1 MAAHTRADR
10 VCGVL
15 QQHQPALLGEVGQLR
30 QLAGVAAVPHVD
42 NRPRGRAD
50 RRLAGPGGE
59 PRLERARDIGEDG
72 VAPAYRTAFAVATKV
87 SDGTITSSPGP
98 RPAARHIRCRAAVP
112 LETAQACGTPT
123 YSANA
128 ASNSDVRGPMLS
140 QPERYVAA
148 TASMSA
154 SVTRTSASGTFQAVI
169 VGHGRLGGR

>member
-1 MAAHTRADR
+1 M
-10 VCGVL
+10 
-15 QQHQPALLGEVGQLR
+15 
-30 QLAGVAAVPHVD
+30 
-42 NRPRGRAD
+42 
-50 RRLAGPGGE
+50 AGPIAASQ
-59 PRLERARDIGEDG
+59 AREESHGSSVPAISAKTG

-148 TASMSA
+148 TDSMSA

-169 VGHGRLGGR
+169 L